1 MNLYEAFAD
10 AIALPT
16 AEQQQQFL
24 VMLHEQSK
32 ELAQQLAQMLKAAAD
47 AGEHTL
53 GVKHIMANTAAKWCA
68 ADFSA
73 QLSGMQLDV
82 WRLDQLLAQGGM
94 SAVYLA
100 SRQDGQFEQQVA
112 IKVLNPLIYP
122 VSPQTKAFDEAGLC
136 ARLHHKAITTIL
148 DAGVVSFNDG
158 QAHYIVMEY
167 VDGQPLSDWL
177 TQKKPDITKLL
188 VLITELC
195 DALHFAHTHQVI
207 HADLKPANILV
218 DTQGHARLI
227 DFGISQLQHNEQG
240 TDEQVQ
246 LYVRAL
252 SCGFASPEQMKGEAL
267 STLSDLFSLG
277 KVLEHALTAIA
288 PELPKHNKLYYR
300 ELQAI
305 IHKATAI
312 EPSQRYLSIRDLQQ
326 DITAVLQKR
335 PVTAIKSSGLYRL
348 HKFVLRQPWLT
359 ALATTLVTAAIGF
372 GLTLWQHNKVL
383 QQERQMAD
391 QVADFMVE
399 VFKAADPESY
409 DSNPISAQD
418 LLLTAKNKLQTLNA
432 SEQVL
437 HRLQLQLASAL
448 HGVGEYKHS
457 LDLLE
462 QIPNSS
468 SLYVNKHLLT
478 VSVKLDQSE
487 LEPALA
493 LLQQLN
499 PEQLSEHSRLK
510 YYLYQANIAHFNSE
524 YQQSLDWLKQAEQIA
539 RQMPQYSDLVTI
551 KNYEVANYIQLGN
564 AAMQL
569 QAAKEAEVIA
579 KTHFGESS
587 GELITA
593 LHSLQNAL
601 ASNEDYEESGVV
613 LENVLRLK
621 KQIYPKDHPTI
632 AMALNELGSNYAS
645 LEQYDKAVEQHQQAI
660 QMIEGRFGQ
669 KHIDYIYGNAYLGNA
684 YGFLQQHEQ
693 AIAAHQLSYSASEK
707 FLGPDNLVTLNA
719 LNNLGRAFHEK
730 GDHQK
735 AKTLVETGLEMAR
748 KQFDED
754 SLRLALF
761 KATYGSILLALN
773 DVAGAQLNLEQ
784 ALTVMKN
791 TLGEAHTRYQR
802 TFEKYKQAQQLSNG

>member
-1 MNLYEAFAD
+1 MNLYDAFAD

-24 VMLHEQSK
+24 SVVHEQSK
-32 ELAQQLAQMLKAAAD
+32 ELAIKVAQMLKAAAD

-53 GVKHIMANTAAKWCA
+53 GVKHIMADTAAKWCD

-73 QLSGMQLDV
+73 RLSGMQLGI
-82 WRLDQLLAQGGM
+82 WQLDQLLAQGGM

-100 SRQDGQFEQQVA
+100 SRQDGQFEQHVA

-122 VSPQTKAFDEAGLC
+122 VSPQSKAFDEAGVC

-148 DAGVVSFNDG
+148 DAGVVSFHG
-158 QAHYIVMEY
+158 EQAHYIVMEY

-177 TQKKPDITKLL
+177 IQQKPDITHLLLL
-188 VLITELC
+188 VKELC
-195 DALHFAHTHQVI
+195 DALHYAHTHQVI

-218 DTQGHARLI
+218 DNQGHARLI
-227 DFGISQLQHNEQG
+227 DFGISQLQHTEQG

-252 SCGFASPEQMKGEAL
+252 SYGFASPEQIKGETL

-277 KVLEHALTAIA
+277 KVLEHALYTIA

-335 PVTAIKSSGLYRL
+335 PVIAIKASGTYRAR
-348 HKFVLRQPWLT
+348 KFVLRQPWLT
-359 ALATTLVTAAIGF
+359 ALATTLFASAVGF

-391 QVADFMVE
+391 QVTDFMVE

-418 LLLTAKNKLQTLNA
+418 LLLTAKNKLKTLDT

-448 HGVGEYKHS
+448 HGVGEYQHS

-487 LEPALA
+487 LEQALT

-499 PEQLSEHSRLK
+499 PAQLSEHSRLK
-510 YYLYQANIAHFNSE
+510 YFLYQANIAHFNSE

-539 RQMPQYSDLVTI
+539 RQLPQYSDLVTI

-569 QAAKEAEVIA
+569 QAAKEAEMIA
-579 KTHFGESS
+579 NANFGEKS
-587 GELITA
+587 GEMIAA
-593 LHSLQNAL
+593 LRSLQNAL
-601 ASNEDYEESGVV
+601 ASLESYEESGRV
-613 LENVLRLK
+613 LEHMLVLQRQL
-621 KQIYPKDHPTI
+621 YPQDHPLIVVT
-632 AMALNELGSNYAS
+632 LNDLGSNYAS
-645 LEQYDKAVEQHQQAI
+645 LEQYDKAVELHKQAI

-693 AIAAHQLSYSASEK
+693 AIEAHQLSYSASEK

-730 GDHQK
+730 GEHQK
-735 AKTLVETGLEMAR
+735 AKTLVETGLERAR
-748 KQFDED
+748 KQFDEN

-761 KATYGSILLALN
+761 KATYGSILLSLH
-773 DVAGAQLNLEQ
+773 DVTGAKQNLEQ
-784 ALTVMKN
+784 ALSVMKN
-791 TLGEAHTRYQR
+791 TLGEAHTRYKR
-802 TFEKYKQAQQLSNG
+802 TFEKYKQTQQLRNG